1 MKSDGL
7 TSRGSC
13 ILEPVEMP
21 QTARKT
27 AATTR
32 RKGAKSADR
41 PSGKNPYASQRERL
55 IDAMTELSAKLG
67 YQQVSVA
74 QVSSRAGVSSA
85 TFYEQFEDKEDCLIA
100 AYVDAGQ
107 RIVSPLELSGS
118 DSSSIAR
125 AAFGGLLPGLQANP
139 AAARLLLVES
149 RAAGAR
155 MRAERERAVEAF
167 DVQVEAALE
176 AVSSGRTLDIP
187 AEAMVG
193 GVRGVAVWRM
203 QNDADDELPAL
214 VEDLMTWMSSYSRKA
229 DLGRWSVGPDAELE
243 GATPLGPMPEAPSRL
258 PRGRHGLPPSVV
270 RRSQRTR
277 IIYGTAEVMASKG
290 FPSATVSDIVS
301 AAGVSREV
309 FYEHFADK
317 LDAFLEAQ
325 RYGTQ
330 EVMDACAIRYFSGKS
345 WPERIW
351 LGLGTLLRLIASHP
365 TLSHLRFVECYAA
378 GPSAFAR
385 SEDLFR
391 SFTVFLEEGYGCS
404 ARSREL
410 PRLCSQAI
418 AGAISEAIYRHIVRG
433 EAAALVG
440 QLPRLAYVAIAPFT
454 GSEEAVRLISEMAAS
469 EAPEKAA

>member
-1 MKSDGL
+1 
-7 TSRGSC
+7 
-13 ILEPVEMP
+13 MP

-27 AATTR
+27 TAPTR
-32 RKGAKSADR
+32 RNGTRSADR
-41 PSGKNPYASQRERL
+41 PSGKIPHAPQRERL

-100 AYVDAGQ
+100 AYVAAGQ
-107 RIVSPLELSGS
+107 RIVSPLELTGG
-118 DSSSIAR
+118 DSPSVAR
-125 AAFGGLLPGLQANP
+125 AAFGGLLPDLQANP
-139 AAARLLLVES
+139 AAARLLLIEA

-167 DVQVEAALE
+167 DARVEAALE
-176 AVSSGRTLDIP
+176 AVSSGRTLDLP

-193 GVRGVAVWRM
+193 GVRGVAVWRL
-203 QNDADDELPAL
+203 QNHADDELPAL
-214 VEDLMTWMSSYSRKA
+214 VEDLMAWMNSYSTKA
-229 DLGRWSVGPDAELE
+229 ELGRWSVSPEAQLE
-243 GATPLGPMPEAPSRL
+243 GAPPQGPVPQAPSRL

-277 IIYGTAEVMASKG
+277 IIYGTAAVIANKG

-330 EVMDACAIRYFSGKS
+330 EVMEACAVAYFSGGK

-351 LGLGTLLRLIASHP
+351 LGLEMLLRLIASHP

-385 SEDLFR
+385 SEDLIR
-391 SFTVFLEEGYGCS
+391 SFTVFLQEGYS
-404 ARSREL
+404 ASAREL

-418 AGAISEAIYRHIVRG
+418 AGAISESIYRHIVRG
-433 EAAALVG
+433 ETAALAG

-454 GSEEAVRLISEMAAS
+454 GAEQAVQLIREMSAR

>member
-1 MKSDGL
+1 MLDS
-7 TSRGSC
+7 
-13 ILEPVEMP
+13 VEMP

-27 AATTR
+27 AAATR
-32 RKGAKSADR
+32 RKGTRTADR
-41 PSGKNPYASQRERL
+41 PSEKIPYASQRERL

-74 QVSSRAGVSSA
+74 QLSSRAGVSSA
-85 TFYEQFEDKEDCLIA
+85 TFYEQFADKEDCLIA
-100 AYVDAGQ
+100 AYLNAARQ
-107 RIVSPLELSGS
+107 IVSPLDLTGGG
-118 DSSSIAR
+118 DSSAVAR
-125 AAFGGLLPGLQANP
+125 AAFGGLLPALRSNP
-139 AAARLLLVES
+139 AAARVLLIEA
-149 RAAGAR
+149 RAAGPR
-155 MRAERERAVEAF
+155 LRAERERALEVF
-167 DVQVEAALE
+167 DADVEAALE
-176 AVSSGRTLDIP
+176 AASGGKTLDIP

-193 GVRGVAVWRM
+193 AVRSVAVWRL
-203 QNDADDELPAL
+203 QNHADDELPAL
-214 VEDLMTWMSSYSRKA
+214 VDDLMAWMNSYSTKA
-229 DLGRWSVGPDAELE
+229 ELGRWSVGPEAQPDAV
-243 GATPLGPMPEAPSRL
+243 AAPLGPVQQAPSRL

-277 IIYGTAEVMASKG
+277 IIYGTAAVIASKG

-330 EVMDACAIRYFSGKS
+330 ELMDACAIAYFSGGT

-351 LGLGTLLRLIASHP
+351 RGLQVLLRLIVSHP
-365 TLSHLRFVECYAA
+365 TLSHLRFVESYAA

-385 SEDLFR
+385 SEDLIR
-391 SFTVFLEEGYGCS
+391 SFTVFFEEGYGQS
-404 ARSREL
+404 TRSREL

-418 AGAISEAIYRHIVRG
+418 AGAISEAIYRHVVSG
-433 EAAALVG
+433 QTAALTD

-454 GSEEAVRLISEMAAS
+454 GADQAVRLVRGMAAR
-469 EAPEKAA
+469 EAREKAA